1 MVPPNSLSAMPGSM
15 ARGQGGSFGT
25 VALEIWTGGVGI
37 PGATARLARRA
48 EDEGW
53 DGIGLV
59 DSQNLAGDP
68 YVELGL
74 AAAATSRI
82 RLATAVTNPLTRHPS
97 VAATAMATVQA
108 ESGGRAVLGIGR
120 GDSSLAHLGLAPA
133 PVAMFRQYLERL
145 QGYLRGE
152 EVPFQPLDEVASVG
166 TLGLAG
172 GPQTSRLRWLPRDV
186 PKVPVDV
193 AATGPK
199 VIAVG
204 ALLAER
210 VTLAVGADGARIRW
224 AIEAARS
231 ARFSAGLAADGLALG
246 AYVPVLV
253 HPDRATARTLIAGG
267 VASFARFSVMHGK
280 VVGPV
285 DEAGRR
291 TLTAVHDAYDMERH
305 FTHGSPQSAPL
316 TDEVIDAFGVAG
328 PPSYCVERLRE
339 LVELGLSKLFFMG
352 GGFGLGREERQA
364 AHRLLVDEV
373 LPALR

>member
-1 MVPPNSLSAMPGSM
+1 
-15 ARGQGGSFGT
+15 
-25 VALEIWTGGVGI
+25 VAVEIWTGGVGI

-74 AAAATSRI
+74 AAEATSRI
-82 RLATAVTNPLTRHPS
+82 GLATAVTNPLTRHP
-97 VAATAMATVQA
+97 AAAAGAIATVQA

-133 PVAMFRQYLERL
+133 PVGLFRHYLERV

-152 EVPFQPLDEVASVG
+152 EVPFDRVDDFDPVA

-172 GPQTSRLRWLPRDV
+172 GPRASRLRWLRRDV

-193 AATGPK
+193 AATGPR
-199 VIAVG
+199 VIAAG
-204 ALLAER
+204 AILAER
-210 VTLAVGADGARIRW
+210 VTLAVGADPARLQWGIDL
-224 AIEAARS
+224 ARS
-231 ARFSAGLAADGLALG
+231 ARREAGLGADGLALG

-253 HPDRATARTLIAGG
+253 HPDRATARTMIAGG
-267 VASFARFSVMHGK
+267 VASFARFSVMHGT

-291 TLTAVHDAYDMERH
+291 ALTAVHDAYDMDSH
-305 FTHGSPQSAPL
+305 FTHGSPQSAHL
-316 TDEVIDAFGVAG
+316 TAEVIDAFGVAG
-328 PPSYCVERLRE
+328 PSTYCVDRLRE
-339 LVELGLSKLFFMG
+339 LIGLGLTKLFFMG
-352 GGFGLGREERQA
+352 GGFGLGRDEQQA